1 MRAAGDVLSADASR
15 THARLGAASKEEAL
29 VSTRIKIVVGVALVA
44 VLAIVAVVLLT
55 GGGDE
60 QQALRK
66 GSATAPGGKRGG
78 GTGAAGGGASAGP
91 SLRTF
96 ASDAA
101 TGEVV
106 SVQADGRVKRP
117 RELWLRVSS
126 APKQPVSV
134 AWSLTCGSGASGL
147 GNYTVTPPDL
157 RQLKVPKKNA
167 RVCAVSV
174 SARLSGKGRLKVA
187 LLRDR

>member
-1 MRAAGDVLSADASR
+1 
-15 THARLGAASKEEAL
+15 
-29 VSTRIKIVVGVALVA
+29 VSIRIRIVVGVVLVA
-44 VLAIVAVVLLT
+44 VLAIVAVAC
-55 GGGDE
+55 GGDE
-60 QQALRK
+60 QQASDK
-66 GSATAPGGKRGG
+66 GSSTASGTKR
-78 GTGAAGGGASAGP
+78 TGGGANASSGP

-101 TGEVV
+101 TGPVV
-106 SVQADGRVKRP
+106 SVQADGRVAHP
-117 RELWLRVSS
+117 RELWLRVSA
-126 APKQPVSV
+126 APKQPVAV

>member
-1 MRAAGDVLSADASR
+1 MSN
-15 THARLGAASKEEAL
+15 K
-29 VSTRIKIVVGVALVA
+29 IKVIVGVVVVA

-55 GGGDE
+55 GGSDD
-60 QQALRK
+60 QQASRK
-66 GSATAPGGKRGG
+66 GSSSARGAKSSG
-78 GTGAAGGGASAGP
+78 GTGGAAAGGGASSGP

-101 TGEVV
+101 TGPVV
-106 SVQADGRVKRP
+106 SVQADGRVMRP
-117 RELWLRVSS
+117 RELWLRVSA
-126 APKQPVSV
+126 APKQPVAV
-134 AWSLTCGSGASGL
+134 AWSLTCGSGANGL
-147 GNYTVTPPDL
+147 DNYTVTPPDL